1 MKSLDQEG
9 RAALR
14 RLGVRFGAYHVF
26 VPALIKPAP
35 AGLITLLWALKND
48 GKDKPGFG
56 DVVHALAAGR
66 TSVVIDPAFDKTFYK
81 LAGFRIL
88 GRRAVRIDILERLAD
103 LIRPALDWK
112 PGLGQR
118 PDGAYDGQSFM
129 VTPPM
134 MSILGATADDM
145 EEILKGLGYRAEPKP
160 PAEVKAR
167 LEAQDNAAREA
178 AAAKLAAEEAARA
191 EQAKRRGSGRNR
203 RRCGGSGR
211 GSERRPSAPRHRRR
225 TAERSGACR
234 PKLPAESRLPKRLP
248 KRRVGSSGAC
258 GRREAS
264 EPAEAPSRLPMR
276 RLPRRKPPCSRSR

>member
-1 MKSLDQEG
+1 M
-9 RAALR
+9 
-14 RLGVRFGAYHVF
+14 
-26 VPALIKPAP
+26 
-35 AGLITLLWALKND
+35 LWALKND

-56 DVVHALAAGR
+56 DVVHVLASGR

-81 LAGFRIL
+81 LAGYRNL

-103 LIRPALDWK
+103 LIRPATNWK

-160 PAEVKAR
+160 AVEVKAR

-178 AAAKLAAEEAARA
+178 AAAKAAAEEAARA
-191 EQAKRRGSGRNR
+191 EQAKVAEAASSRRG
-203 RRCGGSGR
+203 GGGI
-211 GSERRPSAPRHRRR
+211 
-225 TAERSGACR
+225 
-234 PKLPAESRLPKRLP
+234 
-248 KRRVGSSGAC
+248 
-258 GRREAS
+258 GRRFGAGC
-264 EPAEAPSRLPMR
+264 RCR
-276 RLPRRKPPCSRSR
+276 CHHC